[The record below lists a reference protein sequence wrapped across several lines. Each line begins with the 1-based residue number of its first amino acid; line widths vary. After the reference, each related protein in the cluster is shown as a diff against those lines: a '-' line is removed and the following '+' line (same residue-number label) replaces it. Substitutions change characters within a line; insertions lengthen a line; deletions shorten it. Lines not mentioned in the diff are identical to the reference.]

1 MTEHPH
7 VELVQ
12 RAYRALS
19 EGDLDTVRESW
30 AADFVIYVPGNSWVS
45 GEYKGRDAMMEISR
59 QMRDATD
66 GTLRWDLRQMFV
78 DGRGHVVSVSRMTA
92 ERQGRHLDQL
102 QAAVSAIVGGRLS
115 SAELFQEDLDAFD
128 EFWGDEGGAQAQR

>member
-1 MTEHPH
+1 MAEHPH

-12 RAYRALS
+12 RAYRAGS
-19 EGDLDTVRESW
+19 EGDIDTLSESC
-30 AADFVIYVPGNSWVS
+30 ASDFVMYVPGNTWVA
-45 GEYKGRDAMMEISR
+45 GEYKGRDAMR
-59 QMRDATD
+59 QIYQKMRDATD
-66 GTLRWDLRQMFV
+66 GTLRWEPGQVFV

-92 ERQGRHLDQL
+92 ERQGRHLDQM

-115 SAELFQEDLDAFD
+115 SSQLFQEDLDAFD

>member
-1 MTEHPH
+1 MAADPH

-19 EGDLDTVRESW
+19 EGDTDTASESW
-30 AADFVIYVPGNSWVS
+30 AADFVIYVPGKTWFS
-45 GEYKGRDAMMEISR
+45 GEHKGRDAMMEIYR

-66 GTLRWDLRQMFV
+66 GTLRWEPRQMFV
-78 DGRGHVVSVSRMTA
+78 NDRGHVVSVSRMTA

-102 QAAVSAIVGGRLS
+102 QAAVSAIVGGQLS

-128 EFWGDEGGAQAQR
+128 EFWGDEGGAQARR